1 VIESSIRDALA
12 DSVREV
18 LEKMCFLDLSAPA
31 AEQGTAARRFAAQ
44 LAFDGDP
51 PGLFRLDL
59 DEDAARLASA
69 GFLGEDPAELAAEQI
84 QEVVCELANMVC
96 GSILSRIES
105 SAVFRLAK
113 PEPTRDPLPCSST
126 ADATILCDGPLRVE
140 IRMERPVC
148 PEIGGPAF

>member
-1 VIESSIRDALA
+1 VIESPIRNALA
-12 DSVREV
+12 DSVRDV

-31 AEQGTAARRFAAQ
+31 AEQPTASRGVAAQ

-59 DEDAARLASA
+59 DENAARLAAA
-69 GFLGEDPAELAAEQI
+69 GFLGENPAHLAAEQM

-113 PEPTRDPLPCSST
+113 PEPARDPLPCSST